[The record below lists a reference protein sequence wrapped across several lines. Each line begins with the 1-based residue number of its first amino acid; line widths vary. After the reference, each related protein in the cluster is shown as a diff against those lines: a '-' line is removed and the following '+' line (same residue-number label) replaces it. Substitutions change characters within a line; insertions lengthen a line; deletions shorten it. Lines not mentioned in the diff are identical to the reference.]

1 MKIIQ
6 LSFNLLVICSI
17 NKKRESVWERCS
29 IAQQFN
35 PGTATCAKNNI
46 AIPNNNRNNVEIKFD
61 DLNKT
66 NKNFI
71 QNTFYYHPFFSNS
84 AYSQL
89 NSYQIN
95 SIQALQQDNEQHQQV
110 NSQLQHDQ
118 LAQQHSNQV
127 DDHENQQYDENA
139 NLRLLMDVAVSV
151 WEEQQRNFN
160 FRN

>member
-6 LSFNLLVICSI
+6 RSFNLLVICSI
-17 NKKRESVWERCS
+17 DNKRESVWERCS
-29 IAQQFN
+29 IGHQFN
-35 PGTATCAKNNI
+35 PGSATCATNNM

-71 QNTFYYHPFFSNS
+71 QSTFYYHPFFSNS